1 MVIHDMTLLTN
12 VITTTLS
19 ETDALTL
26 LAQLERDDALQLE
39 TIISKVCLVLPSL
52 TLVEFKNVL
61 DQLVSKSLVKRVGT
75 NYQRLAA

>member
-1 MVIHDMTLLTN
+1 MTLLTN